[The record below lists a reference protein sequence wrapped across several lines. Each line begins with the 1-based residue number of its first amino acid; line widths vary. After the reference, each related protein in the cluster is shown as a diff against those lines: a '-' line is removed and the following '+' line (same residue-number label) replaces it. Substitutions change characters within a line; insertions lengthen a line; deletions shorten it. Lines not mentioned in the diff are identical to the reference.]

1 MKPKEIK
8 SEHKELMEEI
18 GRRVKKLRT
27 DKSIA
32 YIEMAKAIGLSR
44 NAYHSIELG
53 HVYFNFSSLLLIA
66 NYHNISVS
74 ALLEGL

>member
-8 SEHKELMEEI
+8 PEHKAMMEEI
-18 GRRVKKLRT
+18 GRRIRKLRT
-27 DKSIA
+27 DKKVV

-44 NAYHSIELG
+44 NAYNAIELG
-53 HVYFNFSSLLLIA
+53 NVYFSFSSLLLIA

-74 ALLEGL
+74 KLLKGL